1 MRNDTDRSAWKMQ
14 YTSRPA
20 WRPPADTSGLS
31 LAEEQVA
38 TRVIV
43 TEGTS
48 EIRARH
54 EMPVLLSFGLRAA
67 AVADLFASLA
77 RLLSPVLDV
86 LIRLWLAEGFLV
98 ADVMQHMLGDQTTV
112 RHLPPSASLFAGL
125 AATGFGIFVQTI
137 CPVLLAAGL
146 FTRFVALA
154 LLLQVLVLQIPGH
167 AQLAPYSVALLG
179 WIVALGPGPLSLDGM
194 FRPGIGAAALPL
206 VGLVSRGL
214 AGLTRRIGPAYAF
227 LLRLWIAAGLAAIA
241 LGGVKGLTNMLPAS
255 MATPMAMAWLPQMS
269 GMAAGLAP
277 WMLTLAALLALGLL
291 TRAVALILI
300 VLIPT
305 GMLSLGGHFGWITL
319 LNLPLLGLP
328 LLYGA
333 GAISLDHAIA
343 AAFRRRFPRFEA
355 LSAAAVASLPR
366 VIILGGG
373 FGGLAAA
380 RGLRYAPCR
389 VTLLDQHNYHLFQP
403 LLYQVATAWLSPAEI
418 ATPLREMFRA
428 QANVRVLLGEVTGV
442 DPVLRQIALGETRL
456 AYDFLIIATG
466 ARHSYFGHD
475 NWAAAAPGLKGIEDA
490 LDIRRRL
497 LLAFEAAES
506 SQDEAERRAW
516 LTFVIIGGGPT
527 GVELAGAIAELA
539 RHGLTRE
546 FRTFDPATARI
557 VLVQAA
563 DRVLPTF
570 PPSLS
575 NAAERALAAL
585 GVEVLTSRKVKTVDA
600 SGADVA
606 GEWIAARTVIWA
618 AGVAASPSAD
628 WLGAEADPAGRVRVG
643 PDLRVPGRPEIFAI
657 GDTAVCNAWRGRP
670 APGLAPAAKQGGA
683 YAATAI
689 RAALAGRP
697 APPPFRYRHYGS
709 LATIGRQAAVADFGG
724 IRVRGAAAWWLWGAA
739 HTVFLI
745 GARNRITVL
754 ASWLWAYLTFRRGS
768 RLITGTGLLTRARSL
783 TTPGADSK
791 QRSASSAVD
800 SKNFASTT

>member
-1 MRNDTDRSAWKMQ
+1 
-14 YTSRPA
+14 
-20 WRPPADTSGLS
+20 
-31 LAEEQVA
+31 
-38 TRVIV
+38 VIV

-48 EIRARH
+48 ETQTRH
-54 EMPVLLSFGLRAA
+54 EVPVLASLGLRAA

-98 ADVMQHMLGDQTTV
+98 ADVMQHMPVDQATV
-112 RHLPPSASLFAGL
+112 RDHLPPSASLFAAL

-146 FTRFVALA
+146 FTRFAALA

-179 WIVALGPGPLSLDGM
+179 WTVVLGPGPLSLDGM
-194 FRPGIGAAALPL
+194 FRPGMGAAALPF

-214 AGLTRRIGPAYAF
+214 AGLTRRVGPLYAL
-227 LLRLWIAAGLAAIA
+227 LLRLWIAAGLTAIA
-241 LGGVKGLTNMLPAS
+241 LGGVKGLTNMLPAG
-255 MATPMAMAWLPQMS
+255 MATPMGMAWLPQMP
-269 GMAAGLAP
+269 GMAAELAS
-277 WMLTLAALLALGLL
+277 WALLALAALLALGLL

-305 GMLSLGGHFGWITL
+305 GMLSWGGHFGWITL

-328 LLYGA
+328 LFYGA

-343 AAFRRRFPRFEA
+343 AAFRRKFPRFEA
-355 LSAAAVASLPR
+355 LSDAGVASLPH
-366 VIILGGG
+366 VVILGGG

-428 QANVRVLLGEVTGV
+428 QANVRVLLGKVTGV
-442 DPVLRQIALGETRL
+442 DAVLRTIALGETRL

-475 NWAAAAPGLKGIEDA
+475 DWAPAAPGLKGIEDA

-497 LLAFEAAES
+497 LFAFEAAES

-516 LTFVIIGGGPT
+516 ITFIIIGGGPT

-575 NAAERALAAL
+575 TAAERSLAAL
-585 GVEVLTSRKVKTVDA
+585 GVEVLTSRNVKTVDV

-606 GEWIAARTVIWA
+606 GEWIPARTVMWA

-628 WLGAEADPAGRVRVG
+628 WLGAEADLAGRVRVG
-643 PDLRVPGRPEIFAI
+643 PDLRLPGRPEIFVI
-657 GDTAVCNAWRGRP
+657 GDTAVCNAWHGRP

-683 YAATAI
+683 YAARAI
-689 RAALAGRP
+689 RAALVGRP

-739 HTVFLI
+739 HIAFLI
-745 GARNRITVL
+745 GMRNRITVL

-768 RLITGTGLLTRARSL
+768 RLITDSGLLTRALSL
-783 TTPGADSK
+783 TTPGGDSK
-791 QRSASSAVD
+791 QRSASPAVD
-800 SKNFASTT
+800 SKNFASTR

>member
-1 MRNDTDRSAWKMQ
+1 
-14 YTSRPA
+14 
-20 WRPPADTSGLS
+20 
-31 LAEEQVA
+31 
-38 TRVIV
+38 
-43 TEGTS
+43 
-48 EIRARH
+48 
-54 EMPVLLSFGLRAA
+54 MPVLASLGLRAA
-67 AVADLFASLA
+67 SVADLFASLA

-98 ADVMQHMLGDQTTV
+98 ADVMQHMFGDQTAV
-112 RHLPPSASLFAGL
+112 RSLFAGL

-137 CPVLLAAGL
+137 CPVLLATGL
-146 FTRFVALA
+146 FTRLAALA
-154 LLLQVLVLQIPGH
+154 LLLQVLVLQMPAH

-179 WIVALGPGPLSLDGM
+179 WIVVLGPGPLSLDGM
-194 FRPGIGAAALPL
+194 FRPGMGAAALPL
-206 VGLVSRGL
+206 VGLVNRGL

-241 LGGVKGLTNMLPAS
+241 LGGVKGLTNMLPAT
-255 MATPMAMAWLPQMS
+255 MATPMAMAWLPQMP
-269 GMAAGLAP
+269 GMAAAP
-277 WMLTLAALLALGLL
+277 WALLSLAALLALGLL

-300 VLIPT
+300 ILILT
-305 GMLSLGGHFGWITL
+305 GMLSWGGHFGWITL

-328 LLYGA
+328 LFYGA

-355 LSAAAVASLPR
+355 LSAAAVASLPH
-366 VIILGGG
+366 VVILGGG

-380 RGLRYAPCR
+380 RGLRYAHCR
-389 VTLLDQHNYHLFQP
+389 VTLLDQRNYHLFQP

-418 ATPLREMFRA
+418 ATPLREMFRT

-442 DPVLRQIALGETRL
+442 DPVLRMIALGETRL

-475 NWAAAAPGLKGIEDA
+475 DWAPAAPGLKGIEDA

-497 LLAFEAAES
+497 LFAFEAAES

-516 LTFVIIGGGPT
+516 LTFIIIGGGPT
-527 GVELAGAIAELA
+527 GVELAGAVAELA
-539 RHGLTRE
+539 RHGLTHE

-575 NAAERALAAL
+575 NAAERSLVAL

-606 GEWIAARTVIWA
+606 GERIAARTVMWA

-643 PDLRVPGRPEIFAI
+643 PDLRVPGRPEIFVI
-657 GDTAVCNAWRGRP
+657 GDTAVCNAWRGSP

-683 YAATAI
+683 YAARAI

-739 HTVFLI
+739 HIAFLI

-754 ASWLWAYLTFRRGS
+754 ASWLWAYFTFRRGS
-768 RLITGTGLLTRARSL
+768 RLITGSGLLS
-783 TTPGADSK
+783 PGGDSK
-791 QRSASSAVD
+791 QRSASLA
-800 SKNFASTT
+800 

>member
-1 MRNDTDRSAWKMQ
+1 MTA
-14 YTSRPA
+14 
-20 WRPPADTSGLS
+20 
-31 LAEEQVA
+31 
-38 TRVIV
+38 
-43 TEGTS
+43 GTS
-48 EIRARH
+48 EIRGRH
-54 EMPVLLSFGLRAA
+54 ETPVFVSLGLRAA
-67 AVADLFASLA
+67 AVTDLFASLA

-112 RHLPPSASLFAGL
+112 RDHLPPSALLFASL

-146 FTRFVALA
+146 FTRLAALA
-154 LLLQVLVLQIPGH
+154 LLLQVLVLQMPGH

-179 WIVALGPGPLSLDGM
+179 WIVVLGPGPLSLDGM

-214 AGLTRRIGPAYAF
+214 AGLTRHIGPFYAF

-241 LGGVKGLTNMLPAS
+241 LGGVKGLTNMLPTS
-255 MATPMAMAWLPQMS
+255 MATPMAMAWLPQMP
-269 GMAAGLAP
+269 GMAAGIAP
-277 WMLTLAALLALGLL
+277 WALLMLAALLTLGLL

-300 VLIPT
+300 ALIPT
-305 GMLSLGGHFGWITL
+305 GMLSWGGHFGWITL

-328 LLYGA
+328 LFYGA
-333 GAISLDHAIA
+333 GVISLDHAIA
-343 AAFRRRFPRFEA
+343 AAFQRRFPRFEA
-355 LSAAAVASLPR
+355 LSAAAVASLPHV
-366 VIILGGG
+366 VIVGGG

-389 VTLLDQHNYHLFQP
+389 VTLLDQRNYHLFQP

-418 ATPLREMFRA
+418 ATPLREMFRT
-428 QANVRVLLGEVTGV
+428 QANVRVLLAEVTGV
-442 DPVLRQIALGETRL
+442 DPLLRQIALGETRL

-466 ARHSYFGHD
+466 AQHSYFGHD
-475 NWAAAAPGLKGIEDA
+475 DWAPAAPGLKGIEDA

-497 LLAFEAAES
+497 LFAFEAAES

-516 LTFVIIGGGPT
+516 LTFIVIGGGPT

-575 NAAERALAAL
+575 NAAERSLAAL

-606 GEWIAARTVIWA
+606 GEWIAARTVMWA

-628 WLGAEADPAGRVRVG
+628 WLGAEADSAGRVRAG
-643 PDLRVPGRPEIFAI
+643 PDLRVPGRPEIFVV

-683 YAATAI
+683 YAARAI
-689 RAALAGRP
+689 RAALADRP

-709 LATIGRQAAVADFGG
+709 LATIGRQAAVADFGL

-739 HTVFLI
+739 HIAFLI
-745 GARNRITVL
+745 GVRNRITVL

-768 RLITGTGLLTRARSL
+768 RLITGSGLLTRALSL
-783 TTPGADSK
+783 TTPGGDSR
-791 QRSASSAVD
+791 QRSASPAVD
-800 SKNFASTT
+800 SKNFAATT

>member
-1 MRNDTDRSAWKMQ
+1 MVK
-14 YTSRPA
+14 SRTAHGPMTA
-20 WRPPADTSGLS
+20 
-31 LAEEQVA
+31 
-38 TRVIV
+38 
-43 TEGTS
+43 GTS

-54 EMPVLLSFGLRAA
+54 ETPVFVSLGLRAA
-67 AVADLFASLA
+67 AVTDLFASLA

-98 ADVMQHMLGDQTTV
+98 ADVMQHMLGDQTT
-112 RHLPPSASLFAGL
+112 LPPSAPMFASLAT
-125 AATGFGIFVQTI
+125 TGFGILIQTI

-146 FTRFVALA
+146 FTRLAALA
-154 LLLQVLVLQIPGH
+154 LLLQVLVLQMPGH

-179 WIVALGPGPLSLDGM
+179 WIVVLGPGPLSLDGM

-214 AGLTRRIGPAYAF
+214 AGLTRHIGPFYAF

-241 LGGVKGLTNMLPAS
+241 LGGVKGLTNVVPTS
-255 MATPMAMAWLPQMS
+255 MATPMTMAWLPQMP
-269 GMAAGLAP
+269 GIAP
-277 WMLTLAALLALGLL
+277 WGLLTLAALLALGLL

-305 GMLSLGGHFGWITL
+305 SMLSWDGHFGWITL

-333 GAISLDHAIA
+333 GVISLDHAIA
-343 AAFRRRFPRFEA
+343 AAFQRRFPRFEA
-355 LSAAAVASLPR
+355 LSAAAVASLPH
-366 VIILGGG
+366 VVILGGG

-389 VTLLDQHNYHLFQP
+389 VTLLDQRNYHLFQP

-418 ATPLREMFRA
+418 ATPLREMFRT

-442 DPVLRQIALGETRL
+442 NPVLRQIALGETRL

-466 ARHSYFGHD
+466 AQHSYFGHD
-475 NWAAAAPGLKGIEDA
+475 DWAPAAPGLKGIEDA

-497 LLAFEAAES
+497 LFAFEAAES

-516 LTFVIIGGGPT
+516 LTFIIVGGGPT

-575 NAAERALAAL
+575 NAAERSLAAL
-585 GVEVLTSRKVKTVDA
+585 GVEVLTSRKVQTVDA

-606 GEWIAARTVIWA
+606 GEWLAARTVMWA

-643 PDLRVPGRPEIFAI
+643 PDLRVPGRAEIFVI

-683 YAATAI
+683 YAARAI

-709 LATIGRQAAVADFGG
+709 LATIGRQAAVADFGR
-724 IRVRGAAAWWLWGAA
+724 IRVRGAPAWWLWGAA
-739 HTVFLI
+739 HIAFLI
-745 GARNRITVL
+745 GVRNRITVL

-768 RLITGTGLLTRARSL
+768 RLITGSGL
-783 TTPGADSK
+783 
-791 QRSASSAVD
+791 
-800 SKNFASTT
+800 

>member
-1 MRNDTDRSAWKMQ
+1 
-14 YTSRPA
+14 
-20 WRPPADTSGLS
+20 
-31 LAEEQVA
+31 
-38 TRVIV
+38 VIV

-48 EIRARH
+48 ERRATH
-54 EMPVLLSFGLRAA
+54 EAPVLASLGLRAA

-86 LIRLWLAEGFLV
+86 LIRLWLAAGFLV
-98 ADVMQHMLGDQTTV
+98 TDVSQHMLADGQAIV
-112 RHLPPSASLFAGL
+112 RDHPSPSASLLAGL
-125 AATGFGIFVQTI
+125 AATGFGIFIQTI

-146 FTRFVALA
+146 FTRFAALA
-154 LLLQVLVLQIPGH
+154 LLLQVLVLQMPGH

-179 WIVALGPGPLSLDGM
+179 WIVVLGPGPLSLDGM
-194 FRPGIGAAALPL
+194 FRPGMGAAALPL

-227 LLRLWIAAGLAAIA
+227 LLRLWIAAGVAAIA
-241 LGGVKGLTNMLPAS
+241 LGGVKGLTTMLPAS
-255 MATPMAMAWLPQMS
+255 MATPGAMAWLPQMA
-269 GMAAGLAP
+269 GMATGLAP
-277 WMLTLAALLALGLL
+277 WALLTLATLLALGLL
-291 TRAVALILI
+291 TRAVALVLI

-305 GMLSLGGHFGWITL
+305 GMLSWGSHFGWITL

-333 GAISLDHAIA
+333 GAISLDYAIA
-343 AAFRRRFPRFEA
+343 AAFRRRFPPFEA
-355 LSAAAVASLPR
+355 LPAPAVASLPHV
-366 VIILGGG
+366 VIIGGG
-373 FGGLAAA
+373 FGGLAAV

-389 VTLLDQHNYHLFQP
+389 VTLLDQRNYHLFQP
-403 LLYQVATAWLSPAEI
+403 LLYQVATAWLSPADI
-418 ATPLREMFRA
+418 ATPLREMFRN

-475 NWAAAAPGLKGIEDA
+475 DWAPAAPGLKGIEDA

-497 LLAFEAAES
+497 LFAFEAAES

-516 LTFVIIGGGPT
+516 LTFVIVGGGPT

-539 RHGLTRE
+539 QHGLTRE

-570 PPSLS
+570 PRSLS
-575 NAAERALAAL
+575 NAAERSLAAL
-585 GVEVLTSRKVKTVDA
+585 GVEVLMSRKVKTVDA
-600 SGADVA
+600 TGADVE
-606 GEWIAARTVIWA
+606 GEWITARTVMWA
-618 AGVAASPSAD
+618 AGVAASPAAA
-628 WLGAEADPAGRVRVG
+628 WLGVEADPAGRVRVG
-643 PDLRVPGRPEIFAI
+643 PDLRVPGRPEIFVI

-683 YAATAI
+683 YAARAI
-689 RAALAGRP
+689 RAALVGRP

-739 HTVFLI
+739 HIAFLI
-745 GARNRITVL
+745 GVRNRITVL

-768 RLITGTGLLTRARSL
+768 RLITGAGL
-783 TTPGADSK
+783 
-791 QRSASSAVD
+791 
-800 SKNFASTT
+800 